1 MQYPTVH
8 RAVMP
13 ELTLLI
19 PDPDAVRN
27 IYESEMLKNPR
38 IPFPYWTRIWP
49 AAQALAAFLLE
60 EPAWIKGK
68 AVLEMGAGI
77 GVPSFA
83 VAHMTGKSIV
93 SDNNPD
99 AVELVRQNIKQL
111 ELSDIRAEQIDWNR
125 AAILENVET
134 LLLSDINYDPNQFK
148 SLISIIEGYKAQ
160 GTDIIIASP
169 IRMSTRPFYDEL
181 MPYISRTFV
190 RSVDGTDIAFCM
202 L

>member
-1 MQYPTVH
+1 MQYPAVP
-8 RAVMP
+8 RAVIP
-13 ELTLLI
+13 GLTLLI
-19 PDPDAVRN
+19 PDPDVVRN
-27 IYESEMLKNPR
+27 MYEAEILKDPQ

-83 VAHMTGKSIV
+83 VAHMTGRSIV

-111 ELSDIRAEQIDWNR
+111 QLTHVYAEQIDWNS
-125 AAILENVET
+125 AAMPEKVDT
-134 LLLSDINYDPNQFK
+134 LLMSDINYDPNQFK
-148 SLISIIEGYKAQ
+148 SLMTMIQGYKAQ
-160 GTDIIIASP
+160 ETDIIITSP
-169 IRMSTRPFYDEL
+169 IRMSTRPFYDVL
-181 MPYISRTFV
+181 MPDISRTFV